1 MSIKKILYC
10 IFAFALV
17 MAAVFAIEISA
28 ATSEEELPKIYSK
41 NISYEGDL
49 KFVVAI
55 PTSEVEE
62 SVTFTV
68 SDGVSATSNTSKK
81 EDLKV
86 ETIYGTKCYTIK
98 SGKSVS
104 QKDMAK
110 NYELTIT
117 VDGKI
122 SLPIEYS
129 VAEYLYERLFED
141 GTIDSDE
148 GTVDYERRALYL
160 STLEFGKNAE
170 QILYNRN
177 DNPDDDVLVH
187 VDELYFTN
195 LTGETE
201 VHESGDKILL
211 ENDVTAIKYKKVDGV
226 YTKEIVQLEKGEFS
240 VDAHYVVMDEPIETF
255 DSDISTSYISAYVH
269 NGSAYSLVNTGYYTE
284 EKAVGGY
291 NACVNGDS
299 AYYDRIRLYDGTVGD
314 RVGSFLETKVVTE
327 RNGSHALKSYLP
339 AYLVVP
345 VQNNVDDGDKTDD
358 AYVFETDIYI
368 ESGKYLGELL
378 FLNSAEGRVTWF
390 NNVVGSFKYDEKTAN
405 QTVSEE
411 ISGALTSK
419 AWHKLKIEIY
429 ANDHVKVYV
438 DGVCLLDHISR
449 HAASTSTS
457 PAMLKIMIDRSDRV
471 NVFYDNMK
479 FVKTNKAYTE

>member
-1 MSIKKILYC
+1 MSIKKVLSI
-10 IFAFALV
+10 IFAFTLV
-17 MAAVFAIEISA
+17 MAAVLALNVSA
-28 ATSEEELPKIYSK
+28 TTSEEELPKIYSK
-41 NISYEGDL
+41 NISYEGDF

-55 PTSEVEE
+55 PTSEIEE
-62 SVTFTV
+62 TVTFTV
-68 SDGVSATSNTSKK
+68 SDGDNTTNNTSAK
-81 EDLKV
+81 ENLKT
-86 ETIYGTKCYTIK
+86 ETIYGVNCYIIK
-98 SGKSVS
+98 SQKSVS

-110 NYELTIT
+110 EYSLTIT
-117 VDGKI
+117 VDGKT
-122 SLPIEYS
+122 SLPIKYS

-141 GTIDSDE
+141 SIIDSDE

-187 VDELYFTN
+187 GDELCFTN
-195 LTGETE
+195 LAGEAG
-201 VHESGDKILL
+201 VYESGDKILL

-226 YTKEIVQLEKGEFS
+226 YTKEIVQLEKGEFP
-240 VDAHYVVMDEPIETF
+240 VDAHYVVVDEPIETF
-255 DSDISTSYISAYVH
+255 DNDISTDYINAYVY
-269 NGSAYSLVNTGYYTE
+269 NGSAYSLVNNGYYTE
-284 EKAVGGY
+284 EKSVNGY
-291 NACVNGDS
+291 NACVNEDS
-299 AYYDRIRLYDGTVGD
+299 IYYDRIRLYNGTVGD

-327 RNGSHALKSYLP
+327 RNGSHALKSYMP

-345 VQNNVDDGDKTDD
+345 VQNNVDDGDKSDD

-368 ESGKYLGELL
+368 ESGTYLGELL
-378 FLNSAEGRVTWF
+378 FLNSTEEKVTWF

-405 QTVSEE
+405 QTVSAE
-411 ISGALTSK
+411 ISAALTAK

-429 ANDHVKVYV
+429 ANDRVKVYV
-438 DGVCLLDHISR
+438 DGLCLLDHISR
-449 HAASTSTS
+449 HAVATSTS

-479 FVKTNKAYTE
+479 FVKINKAYTE